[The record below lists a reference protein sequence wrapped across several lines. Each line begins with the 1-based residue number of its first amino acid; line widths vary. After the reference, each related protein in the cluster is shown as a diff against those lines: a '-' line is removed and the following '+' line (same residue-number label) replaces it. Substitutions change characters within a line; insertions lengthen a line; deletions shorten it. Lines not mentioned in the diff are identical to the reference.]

1 MHVSFK
7 AIGRNIR
14 AARTALDITQEEAA
28 DRLKIS
34 QLHFGRLER
43 GERPISL
50 EMLAQ
55 IASVLD
61 VSLSALLNGCMIG
74 EDFSQR
80 PSRGSESLGQSVDET
95 ANVGTAAPERL
106 MHELGRGVAQSKKQ
120 SDDNPE
126 GEGPFF
132 FIPVPEGRALRARP
146 TSRALLRPSMRSPR
160 RQNPFRHTGSEGV
173 SLIPAILQSPIETEP
188 G

>member
-1 MHVSFK
+1 MLVSFK

-74 EDFSQR
+74 EDFPSARAAVRNRSARASPQSPTAARPR
-80 PSRGSESLGQSVDET
+80 PSG
-95 ANVGTAAPERL
+95 
-106 MHELGRGVAQSKKQ
+106 
-120 SDDNPE
+120 
-126 GEGPFF
+126 
-132 FIPVPEGRALRARP
+132 
-146 TSRALLRPSMRSPR
+146 
-160 RQNPFRHTGSEGV
+160 
-173 SLIPAILQSPIETEP
+173 
-188 G
+188 

>member
-1 MHVSFK
+1 MLVSFK

-80 PSRGSESLGQSVDET
+80 PSRGSESLGQSI
-95 ANVGTAAPERL
+95 ANGCSSASQRL
-106 MHELGRGVAQSKKQ
+106 MLELCRVVAQSDKQ
-120 SDDNPE
+120 SDVKPE
-126 GEGPFF
+126 GE
-132 FIPVPEGRALRARP
+132 
-146 TSRALLRPSMRSPR
+146 
-160 RQNPFRHTGSEGV
+160 
-173 SLIPAILQSPIETEP
+173 
-188 G
+188 

>member
-1 MHVSFK
+1 MLVSFK

-80 PSRGSESLGQSVDET
+80 PSRGSESLGQSVAAI
-95 ANVGTAAPERL
+95 ANGCSSASQRL
-106 MHELGRGVAQSKKQ
+106 MLAASWRRAINNRMSNRKANEPSFFVPVDAFAAQTKPLPTHRIGRGFAYSGN
-120 SDDNPE
+120 ST
-126 GEGPFF
+126 
-132 FIPVPEGRALRARP
+132 IA
-146 TSRALLRPSMRSPR
+146 
-160 RQNPFRHTGSEGV
+160 H
-173 SLIPAILQSPIETEP
+173 
-188 G
+188 

>member
-1 MHVSFK
+1 MLVSFK

-80 PSRGSESLGQSVDET
+80 PSRGSESLGQSVAAI
-95 ANVGTAAPERL
+95 ANGCSPASQRL
-106 MHELGRGVAQSKKQ
+106 MLELCRVVAQSDK
-120 SDDNPE
+120 
-126 GEGPFF
+126 
-132 FIPVPEGRALRARP
+132 
-146 TSRALLRPSMRSPR
+146 
-160 RQNPFRHTGSEGV
+160 
-173 SLIPAILQSPIETEP
+173 
-188 G
+188 

>member
-1 MHVSFK
+1 MLVSFK

-50 EMLAQ
+50 E

-80 PSRGSESLGQSVDET
+80 PSRGSESLGQSVAAI
-95 ANVGTAAPERL
+95 ANGCSPASQRL
-106 MHELGRGVAQSKKQ
+106 MLEICRVVAQSDKQ
-120 SDDNPE
+120 SDIKPE
-126 GEGPFF
+126 GE
-132 FIPVPEGRALRARP
+132 
-146 TSRALLRPSMRSPR
+146 
-160 RQNPFRHTGSEGV
+160 
-173 SLIPAILQSPIETEP
+173 
-188 G
+188 

>member
-1 MHVSFK
+1 MLVSFK

-55 IASVLD
+55 IA
-61 VSLSALLNGCMIG
+61 LLNGCMIG

-80 PSRGSESLGQSVDET
+80 PSRGSESLGQSVAAI
-95 ANVGTAAPERL
+95 ANGCSSASQRL
-106 MHELGRGVAQSKKQ
+106 MLELCRVVAQSDKQ
-120 SDDNPE
+120 SDVKPE
-126 GEGPFF
+126 GEWAFF
-132 FIPVPEGRALRARP
+132 FVPVP
-146 TSRALLRPSMRSPR
+146 
-160 RQNPFRHTGSEGV
+160 
-173 SLIPAILQSPIETEP
+173 
-188 G
+188 

>member
-1 MHVSFK
+1 MLVSFK

-80 PSRGSESLGQSVDET
+80 PSRGSESLGQSVAAI
-95 ANVGTAAPERL
+95 ANGCSSASQRL
-106 MHELGRGVAQSKKQ
+106 MLELCRVVAQSDKQ
-120 SDDNPE
+120 SHVKPD
-126 GEGPFF
+126 GECAFLYWPRIVGAR
-132 FIPVPEGRALRARP
+132 IPRPPHHARTPSPVDAFAAQTKPLPTHRIGRGL
-146 TSRALLRPSMRSPR
+146 
-160 RQNPFRHTGSEGV
+160 
-173 SLIPAILQSPIETEP
+173 LIPATLQSPIETEP

>member
-1 MHVSFK
+1 MLVSFK

-80 PSRGSESLGQSVDET
+80 PSRGSESLGRASPQSP
-95 ANVGTAAPERL
+95 TAA
-106 MHELGRGVAQSKKQ
+106 
-120 SDDNPE
+120 
-126 GEGPFF
+126 
-132 FIPVPEGRALRARP
+132 RP
-146 TSRALLRPSMRSPR
+146 RPS
-160 RQNPFRHTGSEGV
+160 G
-173 SLIPAILQSPIETEP
+173 
-188 G
+188 

>member
-1 MHVSFK
+1 MLVSFK

-80 PSRGSESLGQSVDET
+80 PSRGSESLGQSVAAI
-95 ANVGTAAPERL
+95 ANGCSSASQRL
-106 MHELGRGVAQSKKQ
+106 MLELCRVDVGQNGGCSLPRGSKCECPADSVGAPGYSDYLIFQSHMLGFTPQ
-120 SDDNPE
+120 
-126 GEGPFF
+126 
-132 FIPVPEGRALRARP
+132 
-146 TSRALLRPSMRSPR
+146 
-160 RQNPFRHTGSEGV
+160 
-173 SLIPAILQSPIETEP
+173 
-188 G
+188 

>member
-1 MHVSFK
+1 MLVSFK

-61 VSLSALLNGCMIG
+61 VSLSALLNGC
-74 EDFSQR
+74 
-80 PSRGSESLGQSVDET
+80 P
-95 ANVGTAAPERL
+95 APEPRF
-106 MHELGRGVAQSKKQ
+106 G
-120 SDDNPE
+120 
-126 GEGPFF
+126 
-132 FIPVPEGRALRARP
+132 IARP
-146 TSRALLRPSMRSPR
+146 ERRRNRQRLLARVPAADARSLPR
-160 RQNPFRHTGSEGV
+160 RGAER
-173 SLIPAILQSPIETEP
+173 
-188 G
+188 

>member
-1 MHVSFK
+1 MLVSFK

-80 PSRGSESLGQSVDET
+80 PSRGSE
-95 ANVGTAAPERL
+95 
-106 MHELGRGVAQSKKQ
+106 
-120 SDDNPE
+120 
-126 GEGPFF
+126 
-132 FIPVPEGRALRARP
+132 
-146 TSRALLRPSMRSPR
+146 
-160 RQNPFRHTGSEGV
+160 
-173 SLIPAILQSPIETEP
+173 
-188 G
+188 

>member
-1 MHVSFK
+1 MLVSFK

-61 VSLSALLNGCMIG
+61 VSLSA
-74 EDFSQR
+74 QR
-80 PSRGSESLGQSVDET
+80 LHDRGGFFP
-95 ANVGTAAPERL
+95 APEPRFGIARPERRRNRQRL
-106 MHELGRGVAQSKKQ
+106 LVR
-120 SDDNPE
+120 
-126 GEGPFF
+126 
-132 FIPVPEGRALRARP
+132 VPAADARAL
-146 TSRALLRPSMRSPR
+146 PR
-160 RQNPFRHTGSEGV
+160 RG
-173 SLIPAILQSPIETEP
+173 TER
-188 G
+188 

>member
-1 MHVSFK
+1 MLVSFQ

-14 AARTALDITQEEAA
+14 AARTALDITQEADAAKGHEEAA

-61 VSLSALLNGCMIG
+61 VSLSDLLNGCMIG

-80 PSRGSESLGQSVDET
+80 PSRGSESLGQSVAAI
-95 ANVGTAAPERL
+95 ANGCSPASQRL
-106 MHELGRGVAQSKKQ
+106 MLEICRVVAQSDKQ
-120 SDDNPE
+120 SDIKPE
-126 GEGPFF
+126 GE
-132 FIPVPEGRALRARP
+132 
-146 TSRALLRPSMRSPR
+146 
-160 RQNPFRHTGSEGV
+160 
-173 SLIPAILQSPIETEP
+173 
-188 G
+188 

>member
-1 MHVSFK
+1 MLVSFK

-61 VSLSALLNGCMIG
+61 VSLSALLNVCMIG

-80 PSRGSESLGQSVDET
+80 PSRGPESPGQSVAAI
-95 ANVGTAAPERL
+95 ANGCSPASQRL
-106 MHELGRGVAQSKKQ
+106 MLEICRVVAQSDKQ
-120 SDDNPE
+120 SDIKPE
-126 GEGPFF
+126 GE
-132 FIPVPEGRALRARP
+132 
-146 TSRALLRPSMRSPR
+146 
-160 RQNPFRHTGSEGV
+160 
-173 SLIPAILQSPIETEP
+173 
-188 G
+188 